1 MLLAG
6 HLSCLSATDLYRYLS
21 QEHEATT
28 IGVLLGM
35 AAAKRCSA
43 DAAISKMLFLHVP
56 TRHPPTYPELELS
69 PHVQAAAIL
78 GAGLLYMGSCHRS
91 AAPNPFPSHKGQRC
105 LHGLGGQVAI
115 LSMASP
121 VSCKMPAFASCASL
135 SRKSSSHP
143 GSWSALH
150 GLLLQVCPSSLTPS
164 RFAATSARHAMPH
177 AKLLHDSIRPCG
189 SVDMLCYHSSSW
201 PQHHGA
207 RHVKAEAAL

>member
-1 MLLAG
+1 MGLFLAG

-78 GAGLLYMGSCHRS
+78 GAGLLYMGSCHRCLPHFIWRSVS
-91 AAPNPFPSHKGQRC
+91 AQQSEQG
-105 LHGLGGQVAI
+105 
-115 LSMASP
+115 M
-121 VSCKMPAFASCASL
+121 
-135 SRKSSSHP
+135 
-143 GSWSALH
+143 
-150 GLLLQVCPSSLTPS
+150 
-164 RFAATSARHAMPH
+164 ARHATWPF
-177 AKLLHDSIRPCG
+177 AAWRFRILRYFRACSCG
-189 SVDMLCYHSSSW
+189 SLVALLSD
-201 PQHHGA
+201 PGA
-207 RHVKAEAAL
+207 WHV

>member
-1 MLLAG
+1 MLAG

-91 AAPNPFPSHKGQRC
+91 AVLNMFNIHTCQQC
-105 LHGLGGQVAI
+105 LQDLRG
-115 LSMASP
+115 
-121 VSCKMPAFASCASL
+121 
-135 SRKSSSHP
+135 
-143 GSWSALH
+143 
-150 GLLLQVCPSSLTPS
+150 
-164 RFAATSARHAMPH
+164 
-177 AKLLHDSIRPCG
+177 
-189 SVDMLCYHSSSW
+189 
-201 PQHHGA
+201 
-207 RHVKAEAAL
+207 